1 MIIVLFYVETL
12 ATIILDLMV
21 VKAPAFCGH
30 KKSHNRGFFLK
41 HKAPD

>member
-21 VKAPAFCGH
+21 AKVSAFCGH
-30 KKSHNRGFFLK
+30 KKKPQSWLFLK
-41 HKAPD
+41 A

>member
-1 MIIVLFYVETL
+1 MIIVLFYVETF

-21 VKAPAFCGH
+21 AKVSAFCGH

-41 HKAPD
+41 HKASD